1 MLPRYLVDLNVT
13 NCKRITTDYLV
24 IGTGIAGLTS
34 ALELAE
40 AGEVTVLS
48 KESFAE
54 SNTRYAQGGIASAW
68 AKEDSQ
74 ELHYQD
80 TIKAGAG
87 LCNPWAVDIL
97 VSGAKDQIERLVAW
111 GVEFDK
117 NNENFALTKE
127 GGHSKSRILHAG
139 GDATGK
145 EISNK
150 LVEEVRHHPQI
161 KGQDNSFVLDLIT
174 KENRCYGAYVYDKE
188 ADEYVLYQSR
198 AVILATGGSGQLYS
212 FTSNPEVATGDGI
225 AMAYRAGAEVMD
237 LEMMQFHPTVLN
249 IEDADEF
256 LISEAVRGEGAK
268 LRTAN
273 GQRFMS
279 EYHESAELAPR
290 DIVARAIKQELVE
303 QEEDYVY
310 LDLTELGADFIKSR
324 FPTIYQKCLALGIDI
339 SQDYIPVKPAAHYF
353 MGGIKIN
360 IDAQTSVQRLY
371 ACGET
376 ACLGVHGA
384 NRLASNSLL
393 EGLVY
398 GHRAAE
404 KIKEENYEPFPE
416 LNFNSSAKINKLDIE
431 LTNLKRK
438 LQNLMMSNVGIIRE
452 QKNLKFTL
460 EYIEEKLQLL
470 EFSLTNV
477 KAWEVQNMLTVAY
490 LITQSALLREESRGA
505 HYRKDYSEPRAE
517 WKKHI
522 VMQRQNEWRTEKI
535 EFK

>member
-1 MLPRYLVDLNVT
+1 MN

-54 SNTRYAQGGIASAW
+54 SNTRYAQGGIATAW
-68 AKEDSQ
+68 AKEDSP
-74 ELHYQD
+74 EMHYQD

-87 LCNPWAVDIL
+87 LCTPCAVDIL
-97 VSGAKDQIERLVAW
+97 VSEAKEQIEKLVAW

-150 LVEEVRHHPQI
+150 LVEQVRQHPQI
-161 KGQDNSFVLDLIT
+161 KGQDNSFVVDLIT
-174 KENRCYGAYVYDKE
+174 EDNRCYGAYVYDKE
-188 ADEYVLYQSR
+188 ADEYLLYQSR

-324 FPTIYQKCLALGIDI
+324 FPTIYQNCLALGIDI

-376 ACLGVHGA
+376 ACLAVHGA

-404 KIKEENYEPFPE
+404 KIKEEDYKLVTEF
-416 LNFNSSAKINKLDIE
+416 NFNSAAKINKSDID
-431 LTNLKRK
+431 LTSLKRK
-438 LQNLMMSNVGIIRE
+438 LQNLMMSSVGIIRKQNDLQTALRE
-452 QKNLKFTL
+452 
-460 EYIEEKLQLL
+460 IEEKLQLL
-470 EFSLTNV
+470 ELRLTEV

-490 LITQSALLREESRGA
+490 LIMKSTLLRTESRGA
-505 HYRKDYSEPRAE
+505 HYRINYPQSRAE

-522 VMQRQNEWRTEKI
+522 VIQRQNEWRAEKI
-535 EFK
+535 EFKETSSFTKN